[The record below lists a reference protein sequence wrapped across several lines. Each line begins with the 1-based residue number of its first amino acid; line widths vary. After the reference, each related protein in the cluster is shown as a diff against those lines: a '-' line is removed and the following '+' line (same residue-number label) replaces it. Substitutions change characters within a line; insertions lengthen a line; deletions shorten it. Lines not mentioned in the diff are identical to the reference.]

1 MIAKSEHIMPLH
13 AHSQLL
19 PCSAKITEWNFF
31 KSLKYIEIGCVC
43 YCLAVFASKRLL
55 QTHFYTL
62 RCESKSLKYKEKRR
76 VCYCLAVF
84 ASKKATTNTFPDG
97 Y

>member
-1 MIAKSEHIMPLH
+1 MSAT
-13 AHSQLL
+13 AWQYLL
-19 PCSAKITEWNFF
+19 
-31 KSLKYIEIGCVC
+31 V
-43 YCLAVFASKRLL
+43 KRLL

-62 RCESKSLKYKEKRR
+62 RCESKSLKYKEMRR
-76 VCYCLAVF
+76 VSYCLAVF